1 MGFGV
6 PLDHWFRAEL
16 KELTHDVLLGERAR
30 SRGYFR
36 ADCVAEMIRQHEQ
49 GEFDHAY
56 RLWALLILELWIQR
70 WCDSPI

>member
-16 KELTHDVLLGERAR
+16 KELTHEVLLGQRAR
-30 SRGYFR
+30 SRGLFR
-36 ADCVAEMIRQHEQ
+36 QEYVSELIRQHERA
-49 GEFDHAY
+49 EFDHAY

-70 WCDSPI
+70 WCDTPI